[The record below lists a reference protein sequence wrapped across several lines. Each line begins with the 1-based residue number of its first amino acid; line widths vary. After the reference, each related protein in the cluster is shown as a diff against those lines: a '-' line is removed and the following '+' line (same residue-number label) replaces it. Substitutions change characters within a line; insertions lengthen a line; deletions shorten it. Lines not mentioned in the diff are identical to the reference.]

1 MSKAIS
7 VAILSCCFMLTACDQ
22 LGRKSQPS
30 AESQNADARPDPPKP
45 DSLPNEKWELYAVK
59 SYESLEQTYVYNP
72 IIKRTDTLEKFRI
85 TLRNKAS
92 VQLAMTCAQWLSS
105 DDSQACGQGI
115 LLPNEK
121 VWTKEGTSGQ
131 DLWIYSSQPAKSG
144 LKTSQWHIDRR
155 QAK

>member
-1 MSKAIS
+1 
-7 VAILSCCFMLTACDQ
+7 MLTACDQ